1 MKWTRG
7 YFTSVGRTTR
17 PSGKEY
23 PGRGKSAVIHSVIAA
38 YEGLQSNGA
47 NPYVSN
53 MEDFDWDPVKH
64 PVSIIPN
71 SVCIPTSIN
80 DKIGEYVQKGGTVIM
95 TGLSGFYDENMQC
108 SFIRQQPLSEVAG
121 AELAEF
127 KVYQNYFNINIMDI
141 CLRTHLWKGIL
152 KPRDARVL
160 CEMEGEPLA
169 CENKYGQG
177 RFIWVPTPLE
187 LAASPESLGQF
198 YLACAPEAALDC
210 TGKLDYCDRHLSCRM
225 LETEDAMIYI
235 ITNTSDTAKQVRI
248 RQETAGS
255 ADFGDDHPG
264 ISAITTHLS

>member
-1 MKWTRG
+1 MAQPQFIDSLLPGNPVFIAVTLNLNYLLFR
-7 YFTSVGRTTR
+7 YFQYAFHLDDYFRFGAKVRKILTLSYTCWAGRFR
-17 PSGKEY
+17 
-23 PGRGKSAVIHSVIAA
+23 
-38 YEGLQSNGA
+38 
-47 NPYVSN
+47 
-53 MEDFDWDPVKH
+53 
-64 PVSIIPN
+64 
-71 SVCIPTSIN
+71 
-80 DKIGEYVQKGGTVIM
+80 
-95 TGLSGFYDENMQC
+95 GFYDENMQC

-255 ADFGDDHPG
+255 RTLYGKNDINNGNLTVEGHGTAVVML
-264 ISAITTHLS
+264 IKK